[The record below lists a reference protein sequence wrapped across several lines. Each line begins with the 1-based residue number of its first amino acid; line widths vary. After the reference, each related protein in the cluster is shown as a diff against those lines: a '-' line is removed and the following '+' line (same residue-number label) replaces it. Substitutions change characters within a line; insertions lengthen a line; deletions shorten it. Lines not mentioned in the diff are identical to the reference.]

1 MIDNN
6 EKQSAEEIVLD
17 VMRHFGLRRNYQVAK
32 YFNVTPQTLS
42 GWIKSGVIPPKH
54 LIKYSNEVL
63 NINNKKIHSLKDEG
77 YVKKGSSIK
86 VDQSFLGFRKLYLK
100 TFFNNIFSNYLNF
113 NHIYLC
119 VFYC

>member
-1 MIDNN
+1 MK
-6 EKQSAEEIVLD
+6 KQSAEEIVLD

-63 NINNKKIHSLKDEG
+63 NINNKKINSLKDGG
-77 YVKKGSSIK
+77 YVKKDLQLKWINRFW
-86 VDQSFLGFRKLYLK
+86 VLEKLYLK
-100 TFFNNIFSNYLNF
+100 TFF
-113 NHIYLC
+113 
-119 VFYC
+119 